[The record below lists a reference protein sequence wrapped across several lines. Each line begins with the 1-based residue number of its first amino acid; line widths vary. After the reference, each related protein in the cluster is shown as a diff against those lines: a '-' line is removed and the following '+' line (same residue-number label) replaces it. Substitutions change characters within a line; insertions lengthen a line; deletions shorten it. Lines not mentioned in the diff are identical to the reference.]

1 MHMRFALPCQATH
14 LLVAGLLATAPLWAN
29 AQLARPGAIT
39 PAPGSVLNPQ
49 RALAACQV
57 SVEVTSDRDEEGACC
72 GRIGMTS
79 KMSPLPAP
87 LAYGGV
93 SVVQSIAAGSG
104 VVAHLNYDVLNLERL
119 APATAKLVRVTQA
132 NVGVYTEPLGEPGFQ
147 PDERLRVTSL
157 SVAYQADTR
166 HASWFGSVDMAAPLD
181 WRVTDTG
188 PIGSNRGRAA
198 GKSSAAAAGA
208 KPASA
213 AAPAEWTLWLRIKGL
228 YTLQDGSQVKGRSD
242 ALCKLPVRYVT
253 TVRTGVVKP
262 ASAKPQP

>member
-1 MHMRFALPCQATH
+1 MHNSCALNFRATH
-14 LLVAGLLATAPLWAN
+14 LLVAGLLAAAPLWAN

-39 PAPGSVLNPQ
+39 TAPGSVLNPQ
-49 RALAACQV
+49 QALAACQV

-79 KMSPLPAP
+79 LLAPLPVP

-93 SVVQSIAAGSG
+93 SVVQSIQAGSG
-104 VVAHLNYDVLNLERL
+104 VVAHLNYDVLNLE
-119 APATAKLVRVTQA
+119 KLVPAAAKSVRVIQA
-132 NVGVYTEPLGEPGFQ
+132 DVGVFKEPVGAPGYQ
-147 PDERLRVTSL
+147 PDESLRVTSL
-157 SVAYQADTR
+157 SAAYQSDTR
-166 HASWFGSVDMAAPLD
+166 HASWFGSVDLAAPPD

-188 PIGSNRGRAA
+188 PIGSNSGRAA
-198 GKSSAAAAGA
+198 GKSAAAAGT

-213 AAPAEWTLWLRIKGL
+213 AAPAEWTLWLRFKGL

-253 TVRTGVVKP
+253 TVRTGVVK
-262 ASAKPQP
+262 AAAKPQP